1 MSLGFWVS
9 ISRVRN
15 GHLYVILKGVNLVV
29 ILGAALTLK
38 RAVGSRQYHDPET
51 GGRWAPLPWKN
62 DRMFISCGLKFLN
75 ENSRTVE
82 RGGWV
87 LPRPHIYYS
96 ESGDLPHYTW
106 AERLLGGQKGSD
118 AQATHRPLWPNPSWL
133 RDVYAL
139 TGGS

>member
-1 MSLGFWVS
+1 MSLVFWVS

-29 ILGAALTLK
+29 ILGASVTLR
-38 RAVGSRQYHDPET
+38 RAVGSRQSHNPEA

-62 DRMFISCGLKFLN
+62 DRTFISCGLKFLN
-75 ENSRTVE
+75 ENSRAIE

-96 ESGDLPHYTW
+96 WSQESSQTTH
-106 AERLLGGQKGSD
+106 GQKGSLEVE
-118 AQATHRPLWPNPSWL
+118 RGVML
-133 RDVYAL
+133 RL
-139 TGGS
+139 PIGLFGQIHLG

>member
-29 ILGAALTLK
+29 ILGAALTLQ

-96 ESGDLPHYTW
+96 WSQETSHTTH
-106 AERLLGGQKGSD
+106 GQKGSLEVK
-118 AQATHRPLWPNPSWL
+118 RGVML
-133 RDVYAL
+133 RLLIGLFGQIHV
-139 TGGS
+139 G